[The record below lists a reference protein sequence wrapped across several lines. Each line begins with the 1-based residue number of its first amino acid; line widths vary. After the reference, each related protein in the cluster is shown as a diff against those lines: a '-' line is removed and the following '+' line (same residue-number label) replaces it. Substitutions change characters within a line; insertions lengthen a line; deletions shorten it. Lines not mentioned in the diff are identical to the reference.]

1 MTPAKKQPQLPVTH
15 SVATSSAGESAK
27 SGRKPWIRRTP
38 TDVVIDQIKKQEQRV
53 ATLQEELAKEKR
65 GLEKLE
71 AARKL
76 LEST

>member
-1 MTPAKKQPQLPVTH
+1 MVAAKKQSH
-15 SVATSSAGESAK
+15 SIPASTETPR

-38 TDVVIDQIKKQEQRV
+38 VDVVLAQITKQQERV
-53 ATLQEELAKEKR
+53 AELQEELTREKR

-71 AARKL
+71 AARKV

>member
-1 MTPAKKQPQLPVTH
+1 MATGKKQPQLPVTPAKAPP
-15 SVATSSAGESAK
+15 STEESAK

-53 ATLQEELAKEKR
+53 ETLQEELAKEKR